1 MEFIE
6 APAFARHLS
15 DYPSDDE
22 YRAVQE
28 ELGTNPELGD
38 LKPGPAAFERCAGR
52 MRGAVGSQRWVA
64 NYLLPLQVGSSD
76 MADDGFR

>member
-6 APAFARHLS
+6 APAFTRHLS
-15 DYPSDDE
+15 DYLSDDE

-38 LKPGPAAFERCAGR
+38 LMPGTGGFRKLRWR
-52 MRGAVGSQRWVA
+52 MRGAVRVA
-64 NYLLPLQVGSSD
+64 EVGCELSITTSSRIIRY
-76 MADDGFR
+76 G

>member
-52 MRGAVGSQRWVA
+52 MRGAVRVA
-64 NYLLPLQVGSSD
+64 EVGSELSI
-76 MADDGFR
+76 ATSSRIIRYG

>member
-6 APAFARHLS
+6 AQ
-15 DYPSDDE
+15 

-38 LKPGPAAFERCAGR
+38 FMPGTGGFRKMLGR
-52 MRGAVGSQRWVA
+52 MRGAVRVA
-64 NYLLPLQVGSSD
+64 ELGCELSIATSSRIIRY
-76 MADDGFR
+76 G